1 MSGQSGK
8 LTTDFFQAADSDCD
22 DPPNIGGT
30 GAHTLRSPRS
40 PRSLLLWLL
49 LVSLAQV
56 SVEAR
61 VLETGEALPSGQL
74 GPAQDIYTPGKTH
87 G

>member
-30 GAHTLRSPRS
+30 GAHT

>member
-1 MSGQSGK
+1 M
-8 LTTDFFQAADSDCD
+8 TTDFFQAADSDCD
-22 DPPNIGGT
+22 EPPNIGGT
-30 GAHTLRSPRS
+30 GVYRSPRS

-61 VLETGEALPSGQL
+61 VLETEALHSGEL
-74 GPAQDIYTPGKTH
+74 GRDQDIYTPGNREIRAQS
-87 G
+87 